1 MANDKKPSI
10 PLCISKDNAFNNV
23 QLSLLMDGGCGEQE
37 GRLWV
42 DFLRSGIGF
51 NESPFWT
58 RRMRDEG
65 RDGEE
70 WQEGR

>member
-42 DFLRSGIGF
+42 DFTVWHWI

>member
-10 PLCISKDNAFNNV
+10 PLCIIKDNAFNNV

-42 DFLRSGIGF
+42 DLLRSGIGLT
-51 NESPFWT
+51 NPPSGP
-58 RRMRDEG
+58 
-65 RDGEE
+65 GE
-70 WQEGR
+70 